1 MLNFIRAKVANW
13 SLRNKILAII
23 ICVNLILSLVG
34 SITGLN
40 HVLSQYETL
49 LSNAMGNSLNYASS
63 TILSTLD
70 NAETLS
76 NLIIANPTVQE
87 QLSVLRRTDDSV
99 TRMASYRELMSI
111 IQSYYWEYRTQACLS
126 DIRIDSEFLSSP
138 IQVGLSNMR
147 DDVLAR
153 AFERSGALTV
163 ISDYAAENELLL
175 TRSIREVLHFSLY
188 PMGVL
193 TLHINLEKL
202 VKEAIDFSSSYD
214 ETYFI
219 IRDGEQVLYQ
229 PAGMNTELLSAV
241 NSSLPQSHG
250 RIKLNNHWYFSV
262 RGTMDKYGWD
272 YICMVSYDDI
282 MQRISMSIA
291 TFLLFLLLALL
302 LSTVLSFMLVNAVI
316 RHFTVLINKMKTFSQ
331 TQKKPDIVHTT
342 YEKRQDEIGQLHRQ
356 FDSMADNITTL
367 IQENYVQELLA
378 KDAQL
383 RALETQINPHFLYNV
398 LDSIHWRARTIG
410 AIKIAEM
417 VEALAALLRVA
428 LDRSKKVH
436 TLREELDLVDGYV
449 TIQLFRYE
457 DRMQFVKKV
466 DASLLNAVVPK
477 MVIQPLVENAVRHGV
492 EASMDDHNLITLS
505 LEKSEDLLLIHV
517 SNTGSQFEDDLLEKL
532 RTNAIQPGGFGIGLL
547 NIDKRIQLMFGNEY
561 GLELHNENDLAV
573 ACIRMPLHQS

>member
-505 LEKSEDLLLIHV
+505 LEKSEDLLLIRV

>member
-153 AFERSGALTV
+153 AFERSGALMV

-505 LEKSEDLLLIHV
+505 LEKSEDLLLIRV

>member
-1 MLNFIRAKVANW
+1 MLTLIRAKVDNW

-23 ICVNLILSLVG
+23 IGVNLILTLIG
-34 SITGLN
+34 SIIGLN
-40 HVLSQYETL
+40 HVLSQYETM

-70 NAETLS
+70 DAETLS

-87 QLSVLRRTDDSV
+87 QLSILRRTDDSLAL
-99 TRMASYRELMSI
+99 MSAYRELMSV
-111 IQSYYWEYRTQACLS
+111 IQSYYWEYRSQACLS
-126 DIRIDSEFLSSP
+126 DIRIDSELFSSP
-138 IQVGLSNMR
+138 IQVGLSKVR
-147 DDVLAR
+147 DEVLSL
-153 AFERSGALTV
+153 AFERDGALTV
-163 ISDYAAENELLL
+163 ISDYAEENELLL

-188 PMGVL
+188 PLGVL
-193 TLHINLEKL
+193 TLHIDLEKL
-202 VKEAIDFSSSYD
+202 VKEATDFSSSYD

-219 IRDGEQVLYQ
+219 IRDGDRVIYQ
-229 PAGMNTELLSAV
+229 PAGMNAELLKTV
-241 NSSLPQSHG
+241 DSSLPESHG
-250 RIKLNNHWYFSV
+250 RIKLHDHWYFSV

-272 YICMVSYDDI
+272 YLCMVSYDDI
-282 MQRISMSIA
+282 MHKITLSIA
-291 TFLLFLLLALL
+291 TFLLFMFFAMT
-302 LSTVLSFMLVNAVI
+302 LSTVLSFMLVNAII
-316 RHFTVLINKMKTFSQ
+316 RHFTVLIDKMKTFSL
-331 TQKKPDIVHTT
+331 TQQKPAIAQTT

-356 FDSMADNITTL
+356 FDAMADNITTL

-398 LDSIHWRARTIG
+398 LDSIHWRAHTIG

-417 VEALAALLRVA
+417 VEALASLLRVA

-449 TIQLFRYE
+449 TIQQFRYE
-457 DRMQFVKKV
+457 DRMQFTKMV
-466 DASLLNAVVPK
+466 DESLLSAVVPK

-492 EASMDDHNLITLS
+492 EASMDDQNQITLS
-505 LEKSEDLLLIHV
+505 MEKSGDLLLIRV
-517 SNTGSQFEDDLLEKL
+517 SNTGSQFEEDLLEKL

-547 NIDKRIQLMFGNEY
+547 NIDKRIQLMFGAEY
-561 GLELHNENDLAV
+561 GLTLYNEGNLAV

>member
-1 MLNFIRAKVANW
+1 MLTLIRAKVDNW

-23 ICVNLILSLVG
+23 IGVNLILTLIG
-34 SITGLN
+34 SIIGLN
-40 HVLSQYETL
+40 HVLSQYETM

-70 NAETLS
+70 DAETLS

-87 QLSVLRRTDDSV
+87 QLSILRRTDDSLAL
-99 TRMASYRELMSI
+99 MSAYRELMSV
-111 IQSYYWEYRTQACLS
+111 IQSYYWEYRSQACLS
-126 DIRIDSEFLSSP
+126 DIRIDSELFSSP
-138 IQVGLSNMR
+138 IQVGLSRVR
-147 DDVLAR
+147 DEVLSL
-153 AFERSGALTV
+153 AFERDGALTV
-163 ISDYAAENELLL
+163 ISDYAEENELLL
-175 TRSIREVLHFSLY
+175 TRSIREVLHFSLH

-193 TLHINLEKL
+193 TLHIDLEKL
-202 VKEAIDFSSSYD
+202 VREATDFSSSYN

-219 IRDGEQVLYQ
+219 IRDGDQVLYQ
-229 PAGMNTELLSAV
+229 PDGMNAELISAV
-241 NSSLPQSHG
+241 DSSLPESHG
-250 RIKLNNHWYFSV
+250 RIKLNDHWYFSV

-282 MQRISMSIA
+282 MRKISLSIA
-291 TFLLFLLLALL
+291 TFSLFLIVAMI
-302 LSTVLSFMLVNAVI
+302 LSTVLSFMLVNAII
-316 RHFTVLINKMKTFSQ
+316 RHFTVLIDKMRTFSQ
-331 TQKKPDIVHTT
+331 TQKKPDLLQTT

-356 FDSMADNITTL
+356 FDAMADNITTL

-398 LDSIHWRARTIG
+398 LDSIHWRAHTIG
-410 AIKIAEM
+410 AFKIAEM
-417 VEALAALLRVA
+417 VEALASLLRVA

-449 TIQLFRYE
+449 TIQQFRYE
-457 DRMQFVKKV
+457 ERMQFTKMV
-466 DASLLNAVVPK
+466 DESLLSAVVPK

-492 EASMDDHNLITLS
+492 EASMDDQNQITLS
-505 LEKSEDLLLIHV
+505 MEKSDDLLLIRV
-517 SNTGSQFEDDLLEKL
+517 SNTGSQFEEDLLEKL

-561 GLELHNENDLAV
+561 GLTLYNEDNLAI
-573 ACIRMPLHQS
+573 ACIRMPLHHS